1 VKKLKDI
8 LNKTAE
14 SLDAFTHPRVSIA
27 WQDRDLVFRKVH
39 NPSPDLE
46 GSIIGKT
53 IEDVVKDQPQAKK
66 LSARKR
72 KILETGE
79 PWHDVVQV
87 TLGGNKHFFDVSI
100 EPSYN
105 EDGVLEGLVDI
116 SIDVTDLVTAR
127 EQLKEA
133 NVRLIKL
140 LDDAM
145 HSSPHQ
151 KSRLERNNSMVGNEG
166 LEPPTSSV

>member
-1 VKKLKDI
+1 
-8 LNKTAE
+8 
-14 SLDAFTHPRVSIA
+14 
-27 WQDRDLVFRKVH
+27 
-39 NPSPDLE
+39 
-46 GSIIGKT
+46 
-53 IEDVVKDQPQAKK
+53 
-66 LSARKR
+66 
-72 KILETGE
+72 
-79 PWHDVVQV
+79 
-87 TLGGNKHFFDVSI
+87 
-100 EPSYN
+100 
-105 EDGVLEGLVDI
+105 LVDI